1 MSTALG
7 VCSQHNGYMT
17 SFQLPNKGAN
27 DRAQAGPPP
36 FVLVEAANTD
46 VNHVGVHLHKMIQLL
61 LHALVIFQGNFPTSV
76 AGEKS
81 RQVYFFPLICGEGI
95 LLLKESR

>member
-7 VCSQHNGYMT
+7 VCSQHNGYTT

-61 LHALVIFQGNFPTSV
+61 LHALVIFKAIFPHPLQ
-76 AGEKS
+76 EKKAVRFIS
-81 RQVYFFPLICGEGI
+81 SP
-95 LLLKESR
+95 